1 MLMESVQGKRTGVV
15 RSWTIED
22 LAPYK
27 TQKGYTEPGQA
38 SETSWPLP

>member
-15 RSWTIED
+15 RSWSIGD
-22 LAPYK
+22 LVPYK

-38 SETSWPLP
+38 LGPSQPLP